1 MDAVL
6 HLAESLMTSPWLYL
20 LVLVL
25 VVLDGIVPL
34 VPAETVVIA
43 AAAYATTGQPQP
55 VLLLV
60 AAWAGAL
67 IGDVTAH
74 HIGRGVGPLARWLA
88 GRRWGGALLGWAERE
103 LTARGGMLLISA
115 RFLPGGRTATTLA
128 SGVIRYPRRRFVGFA
143 AIAGLL
149 WALYTVGIGLLGGLA
164 FHERPLLGVALG
176 IGLAVALAGL
186 MEGLRTVRRRRQRK
200 AVLTRRR
207 HAGRGACPA
216 PVRAAS

>member
-6 HLAESLMTSPWLYL
+6 HFAESLMTSPWLYL

-25 VVLDGIVPL
+25 VALDGIVPV

-60 AAWAGAL
+60 VAWSGAL
-67 IGDVTAH
+67 IGDVTTH
-74 HIGRGVGPLARWLA
+74 HIGRGAGPLARWFRR
-88 GRRWGGALLGWAERE
+88 RRWGDSLLGWAERE

-115 RFLPGGRTATTLA
+115 RFIPGGRTATTLT
-128 SGVIRYPRRRFVGFA
+128 SGVIRYPRPRLVGFA
-143 AIAGLL
+143 AVAGLL
-149 WALYTVGIGLLGGLA
+149 WSLYNVGIGMLGGLA
-164 FHERPLLGVALG
+164 FQDRPMLGVALG
-176 IGLAVALAGL
+176 IGLAVTLAG
-186 MEGLRTVRRRRQRK
+186 MIEGARTLRRRGRQR

-207 HAGRGACPA
+207 RAGSGACPA
-216 PVRAAS
+216 PARAAS